1 MVGRTQGGG
10 GILTGG
16 TTILYPFKLADVV
29 RSLIYHWHVIST
41 VQGLCCACYTAC
53 SLGSGLP
60 LLKGA

>member
-1 MVGRTQGGG
+1 M
-10 GILTGG
+10 TGG